1 MSEEQAWRIVYT
13 SKAIKEKQRAYQAN
27 FENRIKRLLNII
39 REDPYAPYPP
49 FEKLVG
55 DLDGLISRR
64 INRQHRMVYMV
75 YQEERTIKIVSLWS
89 HYEQL

>member
-1 MSEEQAWRIVYT
+1 MPEEQVWGIVYT
-13 SKAIKEKQRAYQAN
+13 SKAIKEKRRAYQAK
-27 FENRIKRLLNII
+27 FEGRIKRLLKII